1 MIHMRKINTILLVF
15 MFVVCTIPDETVAED
30 STEQTFTISGTV
42 YDSTGNFI
50 ANRTSIKVDSLNSV
64 WSDDQG
70 SYSFP
75 GISSGEHVIRAYFMN
90 DGHTVAYRII
100 DVSSDVTLDWYVG
113 NNWFT
118 LEMKDSQGNLIANSE
133 GNSFELMEL
142 QDSVSVID
150 GKAELGPLEIGQYY
164 SIKANFDGSE
174 NDSQYLYV
182 PLQSGSSTSPYVNDY
197 SFQQGFTSK
206 FGFIT
211 DTNGLGMP
219 DVIVSSGSSSTI
231 TNGDG
236 YYLLT
241 GFEVG
246 SSYDFNITRSGINIL
261 EPMSVNISDHS
272 GWMNFTSDITV
283 ELPELP
289 YFTTQVQTISDSE
302 LLLEWVGGNYTDYY
316 SVYQNG
322 NLLYRGAQTELL
334 FQAELSG
341 SYEFNI
347 EATNQNGSTLNN
359 YSLLIIVLPQSSQ
372 SDSWTSGMSWNYETV
387 YTPLTESKVHNVSMT
402 VVGTETVTD
411 SFGRA
416 KESFLT
422 RINSNTSEPGSQSYR
437 WIDTQNF
444 LTLHTYW
451 VDAPSSSSYYMEGTL
466 GWQFTNS
473 SGVEVNPLTSDE
485 TLSMH
490 FNRTNVI
497 GVPGHPDGTDDTQ
510 NTVEITRNVTITTK
524 AGTFST
530 TYIAISD
537 NNDGI
542 VSWELWYNDTVKNWV
557 KVVDRLPG
565 THSEMVVKELS
576 SYHFPIVPQFITE
589 SKAIDEND
597 YSIQWADFEGSVSY
611 QLMENNNL
619 IYSGTNTSFSV
630 EQKLDGTYSYQINA
644 EMISGEIVEGNFIQ
658 LEVFYIL
665 PPPTFTT
672 QSQTIISSDEIT
684 ITWESS
690 TESVSWYS
698 LILIDAE
705 GEVIELYNGTDSSF
719 LVENLDEGQNRFR
732 VKQGIANGKFSESS
746 DSIFINIENVI
757 SDEDDSEETPD
768 LPIILVILT
777 ILFSAY
783 VFKKGDFDD

>member
-1 MIHMRKINTILLVF
+1 MI
-15 MFVVCTIPDETVAED
+15 CTIPNDSIAEEN
-30 STEQTFTISGTV
+30 SEQTFTISGTI
-42 YDSTGNFI
+42 YDSTGTHI

-70 SYSFP
+70 TYSIP
-75 GISSGEHVIRAYFMN
+75 GITSGEHIIRAYFMN
-90 DGHTVAYRII
+90 DGHTVSYRTI
-100 DVSSDVTLDWYVG
+100 DVSSDIVLDWHVG

-118 LEMKDSQGNLIANSE
+118 LEMKDSE
-133 GNSFELMEL
+133 GNFISNSQDNTFELVET
-142 QDSVSVID
+142 QESVSVDD
-150 GKAELGPLEIGQYY
+150 GKGVLGPLEIGQYY
-164 SIKANFDGSE
+164 TIKANFGSVD
-174 NDSQYLYV
+174 NSSQYLFV
-182 PLQSGSSTSPYVNDY
+182 PLQSGSSSYPYLNDY
-197 SFQQGFTSK
+197 SFQHGLTNK

-211 DTNGLGMP
+211 DINGVGMP
-219 DVIVSSGSSSTI
+219 DVIVSSGTKSTI
-231 TNGDG
+231 TNAEG
-236 YYLLT
+236 YFVLT
-241 GFEVG
+241 GFEIG
-246 SSYDFNITRSGINIL
+246 TSYDFNFTRSGINIID
-261 EPMSVNISDHS
+261 PMTLNISDES
-272 GWMNFTSDITV
+272 SWMNLTSNITV

-289 YFTTQVQTISDSE
+289 YFTTQVQTISESE
-302 LLLEWVGGNYTDYY
+302 LLLEWVGGNFTDYF

-322 NLLYRGAQTELL
+322 NLLYRGTQTQFLFQTEI
-334 FQAELSG
+334 SG

-359 YSLLIIVLPQSSQ
+359 YSLLIIVLPKSSQ

-387 YTPLTESKVHNVSMT
+387 YTPLTEFKVHNVSMT

-411 SFGRA
+411 SFGRT

-422 RINSNTSEPGSQSYR
+422 RINSNTSEPGTQSYR

-444 LTLHTYW
+444 FTLHTYW

-466 GWQFTNS
+466 GWYFTNTT
-473 SGVEVNPLTSDE
+473 GVEVNPLDSDE

-510 NTVEITRNVTITTK
+510 NSVEINHNVTITTK

-530 TYIAISD
+530 THIVISD
-537 NNDGI
+537 KNDGI

-557 KVVDRLPG
+557 KIIDRLPG

-576 SYHFPIVPQFITE
+576 SYYFPIVPQFITE
-589 SKAIDEND
+589 PKVLNEND
-597 YSIQWADFEGSVSY
+597 FSIQWADFAGAVSY

-619 IYSGTNTSFSV
+619 IYSGNETSFNI

-644 EMISGEIVEGNFIQ
+644 EMVSGEIVEGNFIQ
-658 LEVFYIL
+658 LDVFYIL
-665 PPPTFTT
+665 PPPSFITE
-672 QSQTIISSDEIT
+672 SQTIISTDEIR
-684 ITWESS
+684 ISWQSS

-698 LILIDAE
+698 LTLIDSE
-705 GEVIELYNGTDSSF
+705 GEILELYNGTEMSF
-719 LVENLDEGQNRFR
+719 LVENLDDGQNRFR
-732 VKQGIANGKFSESS
+732 LKQGLENGKFSQFS
-746 DSIFINIENVI
+746 DSIFINVDNSMNVN
-757 SDEDDSEETPD
+757 EESEKTPD
-768 LPIILVILT
+768 VPLIIVIFT

>member
-1 MIHMRKINTILLVF
+1 MRKVNAILLVF
-15 MFVVCTIPDETVAED
+15 ILMICTIPNDSIAEEN
-30 STEQTFTISGTV
+30 SEQTFTISGTI
-42 YDSTGNFI
+42 YDSTGTHI

-70 SYSFP
+70 TYSIP
-75 GISSGEHVIRAYFMN
+75 GITSGEHIIRAYFMN
-90 DGHTVAYRII
+90 DGHTVSYRTI
-100 DVSSDVTLDWYVG
+100 DVSSDIVLDWHVG

-118 LEMKDSQGNLIANSE
+118 LEMKDSE
-133 GNSFELMEL
+133 GNFISNSQDNTFELVET
-142 QDSVSVID
+142 QESVSVDD
-150 GKAELGPLEIGQYY
+150 GKGVLGPLEIGQYY
-164 SIKANFDGSE
+164 TIKANFGSVD
-174 NDSQYLYV
+174 NSSQYLFV
-182 PLQSGSSTSPYVNDY
+182 PLQSGSSSYPYLNDY
-197 SFQQGFTSK
+197 SFQHGLTNK

-211 DTNGLGMP
+211 DINGVGMP
-219 DVIVSSGSSSTI
+219 DVIVSSGTKSTI
-231 TNGDG
+231 TNAEG
-236 YYLLT
+236 YFVLT
-241 GFEVG
+241 GFEIG
-246 SSYDFNITRSGINIL
+246 TSYDFNFTRSGINIID
-261 EPMSVNISDHS
+261 PMTLNISDES
-272 GWMNFTSDITV
+272 SWMNLTSNITV

-289 YFTTQVQTISDSE
+289 YFTTQVQTISESE
-302 LLLEWVGGNYTDYY
+302 LLLEWVGGNFTDYF

-322 NLLYRGAQTELL
+322 NLLYRGTQTQFLFQTEI
-334 FQAELSG
+334 SG

-359 YSLLIIVLPQSSQ
+359 YSLLIIVLPKSSQ

-387 YTPLTESKVHNVSMT
+387 YTPLTEFKVHNVSMT

-411 SFGRA
+411 SFGRT

-422 RINSNTSEPGSQSYR
+422 RINSNTSEPGTQSYR

-444 LTLHTYW
+444 FTLHTYW

-466 GWQFTNS
+466 GWYFTNTT
-473 SGVEVNPLTSDE
+473 GVEVNPLDSDE

-510 NTVEITRNVTITTK
+510 NSVEINHNVTITTK

-530 TYIAISD
+530 THIVISD
-537 NNDGI
+537 KNDGI

-557 KVVDRLPG
+557 KIIDRLPG

-576 SYHFPIVPQFITE
+576 SYYFPIVPQFITE
-589 SKAIDEND
+589 PKVLNEND
-597 YSIQWADFEGSVSY
+597 FSIQWADFAGAVSY

-619 IYSGTNTSFSV
+619 IYSGNETSFNI

-644 EMISGEIVEGNFIQ
+644 EMVSGEIVEGNFIQ
-658 LEVFYIL
+658 LDVFYIL
-665 PPPTFTT
+665 PPPSFITE
-672 QSQTIISSDEIT
+672 SQTIISTDEIR
-684 ITWESS
+684 ISWQSS

-698 LILIDAE
+698 LTLIDSE
-705 GEVIELYNGTDSSF
+705 GEILELYNGTEMSF
-719 LVENLDEGQNRFR
+719 LVENLDDGQNRFR
-732 VKQGIANGKFSESS
+732 LKQGLENGKFSQFS
-746 DSIFINIENVI
+746 DSIFINVDNSMNVN
-757 SDEDDSEETPD
+757 EESEKTPD
-768 LPIILVILT
+768 VPLIIVIFT